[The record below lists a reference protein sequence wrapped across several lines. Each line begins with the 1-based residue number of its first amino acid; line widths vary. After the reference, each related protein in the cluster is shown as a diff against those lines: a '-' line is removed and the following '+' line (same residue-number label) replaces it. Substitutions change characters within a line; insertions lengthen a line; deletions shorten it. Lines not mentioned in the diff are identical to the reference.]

1 MAGVS
6 YFNQIVDD
14 NGYTHS
20 IDNVVATYS
29 GYFKIDKVLD
39 QLHEIVDKYH
49 PVKFYELLN
58 RSACVRYD
66 FFLHHLHLDCIYIKL
81 GKYKARMIEQSKAG
95 AKREYDIFSV
105 LRIEFNPN
113 KHWNNPLVRA
123 VLEIIKG
130 FEFHYSSQIDKID
143 YAVDIPAGM
152 SDFVFLNKSGKQHNY
167 VNGTH
172 YFGKRSQNG
181 SVKVYDKKSESGL
194 DYELTRVET
203 TLRLSEKFSGLDFA
217 VRTGYAAVPDD
228 TSKTVQLYVD
238 MLKDIDSLGGD
249 INVHLANMPYRTRL
263 QVEQYVHGDL
273 VMIDYDSAIRNALIR
288 KIERFLMI
296 EGIQDI
302 DDAFALLDDP
312 SDSSSGDGFDWMDSV
327 DVPEWLD

>member
-29 GYFKIDKVLD
+29 GYFKIDQVLD

-123 VLEIIKG
+123 VLEIIK
-130 FEFHYSSQIDKID
+130 
-143 YAVDIPAGM
+143 
-152 SDFVFLNKSGKQHNY
+152 
-167 VNGTH
+167 
-172 YFGKRSQNG
+172 
-181 SVKVYDKKSESGL
+181 
-194 DYELTRVET
+194 
-203 TLRLSEKFSGLDFA
+203 LSC
-217 VRTGYAAVPDD
+217 
-228 TSKTVQLYVD
+228 
-238 MLKDIDSLGGD
+238 I
-249 INVHLANMPYRTRL
+249 
-263 QVEQYVHGDL
+263 
-273 VMIDYDSAIRNALIR
+273 
-288 KIERFLMI
+288 
-296 EGIQDI
+296 
-302 DDAFALLDDP
+302 ALLY
-312 SDSSSGDGFDWMDSV
+312 GEGV
-327 DVPEWLD
+327 RA